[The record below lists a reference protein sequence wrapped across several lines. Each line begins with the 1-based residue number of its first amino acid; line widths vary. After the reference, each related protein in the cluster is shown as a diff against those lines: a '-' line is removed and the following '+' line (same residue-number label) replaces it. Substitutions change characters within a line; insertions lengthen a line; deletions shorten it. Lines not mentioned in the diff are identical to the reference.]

1 MGHIY
6 RQLTEAECAEEIR
19 AICGDDPGGPPT
31 DYPPELPQKSETP
44 MQGDPL

>member
-19 AICGDDPGGPPT
+19 AICGDDPGNVPEERKADREPQPPAQG
-31 DYPPELPQKSETP
+31 EL
-44 MQGDPL
+44 L

>member
-19 AICGDDPGGPPT
+19 AICGDQLGETSKDCPAE
-31 DYPPELPQKSETP
+31 PEPETP
-44 MQGDPL
+44 AQGELL